1 MIPEL
6 FEGYLIFTET
16 YLDKP
21 LPECGILLVMLLE
34 LLEFGACSVVES
46 PVFFGFRVK
55 FHIEGDKRVDSA
67 FFDLFART
75 PESECTYKLADCVP
89 QSPRWFIPMQLY
101 PEN

>member
-1 MIPEL
+1 MIHLTHLFDLLRHLIRIEALAVVTVERDSEL

-55 FHIEGDKRVDSA
+55 FHIEGDKRVDSC
-67 FFDLFART
+67 LFRSLRAN
-75 PESECTYKLADCVP
+75 
-89 QSPRWFIPMQLY
+89 PRV
-101 PEN
+101 